1 MNKNLVII
9 LLLILGCIS
18 AFKAFRSEDSKQK
31 KLYAFIAIF
40 IGGVLF
46 VLGNL
51 FPK

>member
-1 MNKNLVII
+1 MNLVII

-18 AFKAFRSEDSKQK
+18 AFKAFGTKDPTQK
-31 KLYAFIAIF
+31 KLYAFIAVF

-51 FPK
+51 VPK